1 MTMFGTCDNK
11 LTGGAKVEG
20 ERRKIRQKRSRDP
33 TFGYRER
40 KAESKYL
47 SFQQLCSPLVLFP
60 QFLLH
65 FTLDSMKYPFSFL
78 INLFFT

>member
-1 MTMFGTCDNK
+1 MFGTCDKK

-20 ERRKIRQKRSRDP
+20 ERRKIRQKRSKDQ

-47 SFQQLCSPLVLFP
+47 SSQQLFHPPPPVLFP
-60 QFLLH
+60 HFLLH
-65 FTLDSMKYPFSFL
+65 FTLRSMKYPFSFL

>member
-1 MTMFGTCDNK
+1 MFGTCDKK

-20 ERRKIRQKRSRDP
+20 ERRKIRQKRSRDQ

-47 SFQQLCSPLVLFP
+47 SSQQLFHPPPSFI
-60 QFLLH
+60 
-65 FTLDSMKYPFSFL
+65 SSFL
-78 INLFFT
+78 TAFYFAFYEVPI